1 MHMNE
6 MAGTARLV
14 QRIDILRDGEQL
26 EPRQR
31 AMRLIRRG
39 LRMPCP
45 AQILEGMDRRGIANK
60 ALRRRHLFEVELRP
74 QPALV
79 AERGEPTL
87 RRKPAP
93 VRTTIFSNRIVPAGL
108 KPTLI
113 LSKRSAPRKFN
124 PDHESVK
131 RPFGAFANFELRPE
145 QARQGHPENTQGY
158 EHLGAGLSVGHLARS
173 PALGAVAQI
182 VVGEHDG
189 DHGLADR
196 HGTDAD
202 TRIVAALGRNLGV
215 ITGGVHRAA
224 RRQDR

>member
-14 QRIDILRDGEQL
+14 QRIDILGDGEHLSLMLPL

-87 RRKPAP
+87 RRK
-93 VRTTIFSNRIVPAGL
+93 AGAGQNDDLL
-108 KPTLI
+108 KPH
-113 LSKRSAPRKFN
+113 SPGRSQAN
-124 PDHESVK
+124 PHTVQAE
-131 RPFGAFANFELRPE
+131 RPTEVQP
-145 QARQGHPENTQGY
+145 
-158 EHLGAGLSVGHLARS
+158 
-173 PALGAVAQI
+173 
-182 VVGEHDG
+182 
-189 DHGLADR
+189 
-196 HGTDAD
+196 
-202 TRIVAALGRNLGV
+202 
-215 ITGGVHRAA
+215 
-224 RRQDR
+224 